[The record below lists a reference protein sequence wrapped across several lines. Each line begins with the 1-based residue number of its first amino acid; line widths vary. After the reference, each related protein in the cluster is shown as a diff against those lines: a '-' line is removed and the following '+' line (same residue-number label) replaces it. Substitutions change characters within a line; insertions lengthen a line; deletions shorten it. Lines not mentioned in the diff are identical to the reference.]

1 MEEIDLRDF
10 WELIK
15 SKVLL
20 IINCTLVFAIAG
32 LVYLAFLNVP
42 MYRSSTSIVLA
53 SNSGANNTI
62 TTSDVTIN
70 KNLVQTYSEIVKSR
84 KVIENVINNLGLNYS
99 YEGLVKNVSVSAISN
114 TEIIKVSVSDVNA
127 STAARITNNIANV
140 FIDEVSS
147 IYNMTNVKVLD
158 EASIPTAPYNVNY
171 IKTIGIS
178 IIAGIIFSLIII
190 FLIFYFDNTIKSPE
204 QVETKTGLPVLGRIP
219 LHKKGGKKDAR

>member
-20 IINCTLVFAIAG
+20 IINCTLIFAIAG
-32 LVYLAFLNVP
+32 LVFLAFINVP
-42 MYRSSTSIVLA
+42 KYRSTTSIVLA

-84 KVIENVINNLGLNYS
+84 KVIEIAINNLGLNTT
-99 YEGLVKNVSVSAISN
+99 YEALVKNVSVSSVSN
-114 TEIIKVSVSDVNA
+114 TEIIKISVSDVNGN
-127 STAARITNNIANV
+127 TATRITNSIAEA
-140 FIDEVSS
+140 FIGEVSS

-158 EASIPTAPYNVNY
+158 AASTPSSPYNVNY
-171 IKTIGIS
+171 IKTVGIS
-178 IIAGIIFSLIII
+178 IVAGIIFSLVII